1 MGKKMS
7 VNEELQKIFDINLDN
22 SHIDHTYDMKE

>member
-22 SHIDHTYDMKE
+22 SHIDNTYDMKE